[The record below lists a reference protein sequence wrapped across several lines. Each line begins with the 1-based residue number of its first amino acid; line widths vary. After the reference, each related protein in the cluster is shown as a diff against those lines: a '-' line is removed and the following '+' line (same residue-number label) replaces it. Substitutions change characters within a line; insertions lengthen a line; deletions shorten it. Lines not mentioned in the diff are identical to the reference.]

1 MTKQAATESQ
11 IMECIYNTLNAN
23 NIEMPFPKRDVY
35 IKEFNKEG

>member
-1 MTKQAATESQ
+1 
-11 IMECIYNTLNAN
+11 MECIYNTLNAN